1 MYPNRTSLT
10 YSSLNQQRGSM
21 LVISIFVIVI
31 MAFLGFSMVRL
42 LSASADAV
50 IHEVYGLRA
59 LNSAQSAMEQKI
71 LRAFPLN
78 NQVGVCDNTINID
91 YSNIAGF
98 ENCVIDSL
106 TCTETTGFVGESTTY
121 YRFASRATCS
131 GGKVTASRSVA
142 VDAIVEP

>member
-1 MYPNRTSLT
+1 MRSK
-10 YSSLNQQRGSM
+10 QQGSM

-31 MAFLGFSMVRL
+31 MAFLGLSMVKL
-42 LSASADAV
+42 LSASADSV

-59 LNSAQSAMEQKI
+59 LNSAQSAIEQKV

-78 NQVGVCDNTINID
+78 NEVGVCDNNINID
-91 YSNIAGF
+91 YSAIPGF
-98 ENCVIDSL
+98 ENCEINTL
-106 TCTETTGFVGESTTY
+106 TCTATTGFVGESTTY
-121 YRFASRATCS
+121 YRFSSRATCS